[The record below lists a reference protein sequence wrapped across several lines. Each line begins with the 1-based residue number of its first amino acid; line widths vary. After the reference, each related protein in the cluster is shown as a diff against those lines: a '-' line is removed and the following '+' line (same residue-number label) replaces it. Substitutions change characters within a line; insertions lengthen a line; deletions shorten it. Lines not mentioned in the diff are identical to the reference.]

1 MTRLFLAAAALAFSS
16 PAAAQQD
23 FDAVEVRSQTVAP
36 NIAVIFGAGGNIG
49 VTWGPDGTVVI
60 DDQYA
65 PLTPRIEAAIAA
77 LGATPARFLI
87 NTHWHGDHT
96 GGNENFGR
104 RGTIIMAHDHVRER
118 MASEQRRPGING
130 GPERVTPASHAIAL
144 PILTWHDGIGLHLN
158 GGEVRAIHAP
168 HAHTDGDSI
177 IHFRSANVIHMGDLF
192 FHQISLPFI
201 DVNSGGDARGMLA
214 AAEAALALANE
225 QTVIIPGH
233 GPVARRADL
242 VAYRDMLAEVIGVVT
257 REKAAGRSL
266 ADIIAM
272 RPAARWD
279 SNPQA
284 FVGGDAFVTAIWNSI
299 ERGHYARHAAGH
311 GGHDEGAATTP
322 ETHDHG
328 DGAHAH

>member
-1 MTRLFLAAAALAFSS
+1 MRPIKAMLATAMLALTI
-16 PAAAQQD
+16 PAAAQQN
-23 FDAVEVRSQTVAP
+23 FDAVEVRTETVAP

-104 RGTIIMAHDHVRER
+104 RGTIIMAHE
-118 MASEQRRPGING
+118 RRPGANG
-130 GPERVTPASHAIAL
+130 APDRVTPASPAVAL

-158 GGEVRAIHAP
+158 GGEVRTIHAP

-177 IHFRSANVIHMGDLF
+177 VHFRTANVIHMGDLF
-192 FHQISLPFI
+192 FHQVTLPFI
-201 DVNSGGDARGMLA
+201 DVSSGGDARGMLA
-214 AAEAALALANE
+214 AADAALALADE
-225 QTVIIPGH
+225 TTVIIPGH

-257 REKAAGRSL
+257 REKAAGRTL
-266 ADIIAM
+266 PEIIAM
-272 RPAARWD
+272 RSAARYD
-279 SNPQA
+279 TNPQA
-284 FVGGDAFVTAIWNSI
+284 FIRGDAFVTAIWNSI
-299 ERGHYARHAAGH
+299 EAGHYARHAAGH
-311 GGHDEGAATTP
+311 GEHAEPAAAANDA
-322 ETHDHG
+322 HDHG

>member
-1 MTRLFLAAAALAFSS
+1 MRPIKAMLATAMLALAI
-16 PAAAQQD
+16 PAAAQQN
-23 FDAVEVRSQTVAP
+23 FDAVEVRTETVAP

-65 PLTPRIEAAIAA
+65 PLTPRIEAAITA

-118 MASEQRRPGING
+118 MASEQRRPGANG
-130 GPERVTPASHAIAL
+130 QPDRVTPPSPAVAL

-158 GGEVRAIHAP
+158 GGEVRAVHAP

-192 FHQISLPFI
+192 FHQVTLPFI
-201 DVNSGGDARGMLA
+201 DVASGGDARGMLA
-214 AAEAALALANE
+214 AAETALALANE

-242 VAYRDMLAEVIGVVT
+242 VAYRDMLADVIGVVT
-257 REKAAGRSL
+257 REKAAGRTL
-266 ADIIAM
+266 PEIIAM
-272 RPAARWD
+272 RPAARYD
-279 SNPQA
+279 TNPQA
-284 FVGGDAFVTAIWNSI
+284 FIRGDAFVTAIWNSI
-299 ERGHYARHAAGH
+299 EAGHYARHAAGH
-311 GGHDEGAATTP
+311 GAHAEPAAVQP
-322 ETHDHG
+322 HNHG

>member
-1 MTRLFLAAAALAFSS
+1 MRRVHAMLATVLMALTL
-16 PAAAQQD
+16 PAAAQQN
-23 FDAVEVRSQTVAP
+23 FDAVEIRTERVAP
-36 NIAVIFGAGGNIG
+36 NIAVLFGAGGNIG
-49 VTWGPDGTVVI
+49 VTWGPDGTVLI

-118 MASEQRRPGING
+118 LATEQRRPGVNG
-130 GPERVTPASHAIAL
+130 GPERVIPASPAAAL
-144 PILTWHDGIGLHLN
+144 PVITWHDGVGLHLN

-177 IHFRSANVIHMGDLF
+177 IHFRDQNVIHMGDLF
-192 FHQISLPFI
+192 FHQVTLPFI
-201 DVNSGGDARGMLA
+201 DVASGGDARGLLA
-214 AAEAALALANE
+214 AANAALALANDE
-225 QTVIIPGH
+225 TVIIPGH
-233 GPVARRADL
+233 GPIARRADL
-242 VAYRDMLAEVIGVVT
+242 VAYRDMLAEVIGVVE
-257 REKAAGRSL
+257 RERAAGRSL
-266 ADIIAM
+266 AEIIAL

-279 SNPQA
+279 TNPRA
-284 FVGGDAFVTAIWNSI
+284 FISGEAFVTAIWTSL
-299 ERGHYARHAAGH
+299 ERGHYARHQAGH
-311 GGHDEGAATTP
+311 GQR
-322 ETHDHG
+322 ETHGHG